1 MNEFTEFSA
10 RKIETSPWKHITTTT
25 NLDMTSIQNIFTILI
40 EKDGEYSFLVDSD
53 EKIFDISI
61 MPLYIR
67 EDWIRYNKKPL
78 NLELIN
84 NQIKQLSNN
93 LNLFEQE
100 IMLLNALK
108 REMLINQI
116 L

>member
-1 MNEFTEFSA
+1 MNEFEFNTK
-10 RKIETSPWKHITTTT
+10 RIDTSPWKHITTTT
-25 NLDMTSIQNIFTILI
+25 NLDRTTIQNIFTILI

-67 EDWIRYNKKPL
+67 EDWIKYNKKPV
-78 NLELIN
+78 NLELIDY
-84 NQIKQLSNN
+84 QIKQLSNN
-93 LNLFEQE
+93 FNLFEPE
-100 IMLLNALK
+100 IMILNTLR
-108 REMLINQI
+108 RETLINQI